1 MFVGM
6 QLNVVHTSKHLVL
19 LNYVRSPFTNE
30 KYESCKAFNTLGSFH
45 VYKSFSIAHRLKL

>member
-6 QLNVVHTSKHLVL
+6 QLNVVHTSKHLAL

-45 VYKSFSIAHRLKL
+45 VYKYFSIAPRLKL